1 MPGVD
6 CWLIA
11 MQYDVAVAGLGG
23 IGSAI
28 LAHCAARGA
37 STIGF
42 EQFTRGHAFGASSG
56 RSRLIRKAY
65 FEDPAYVPLLLRAY
79 DLWRDLETQAGEEL
93 LHISGLLSV
102 GAEDSTIIAG
112 SRNAAG
118 AFDLPIEVLS
128 RRQIKT
134 RFPTLALLD
143 HEMGIFEPDGGVLR
157 PERAV
162 LAQLRVAETH
172 GAKVHFETECRSWE
186 QNGNGVELLLGDGTR
201 QTARILILALGPW
214 FAETLASVGVPLRI
228 QRNVQAWFEPK
239 IDAYHSARFPAF
251 LLDRSGLP
259 APLYGVPDFGDG
271 IKAAFHG
278 LGAETNPDQLEREVD
293 LERDIEPIV
302 RGLRD
307 WMPGA
312 VGILKEAKACMYA
325 LTPDQHFIL
334 DRHPE
339 HQNIILC
346 GGFSGHGFKF
356 APVIGEIGAELALDG
371 GSCYPIE
378 FLGLKRFVT
387 KRTAC

>member
-1 MPGVD
+1 
-6 CWLIA
+6 
-11 MQYDVAVAGLGG
+11 MQYDVAVTGLGG

-42 EQFTRGHAFGASSG
+42 EQFTRAHAFGASSG

-79 DLWRDLETQAGEEL
+79 DLWRELEKQAGEQL
-93 LHISGLLSV
+93 LHTTGLLSV
-102 GAEDSTIIAG
+102 GAEDSSIIAG
-112 SRNAAG
+112 SQKAADE
-118 AFDLPIEVLS
+118 FDLPIELLS

-157 PERAV
+157 PEQAV
-162 LAQLRVAETH
+162 LAHLSVAETH
-172 GAKVHFETECRSWE
+172 GAELHFETKCRSWE
-186 QNGNGVELLLGDGTR
+186 QKGSGVELLLDDGTR
-201 QTARILILALGPW
+201 QTARILVLALGPW

-239 IDAYHSARFPAF
+239 TDAYHSARFPTF
-251 LLDRSGLP
+251 LLDRPGLP

-278 LGAETNPDQLEREVD
+278 FGAESNPDQLEREVD
-293 LERDIEPIV
+293 LEHDIEPIV

-312 VGILKEAKACMYA
+312 AGTLREAKACMYA

-334 DRHPE
+334 DRHPQ

-371 GSCYPIE
+371 GSRYPIE
-378 FLGLKRFVT
+378 FLGLSRFAAGT
-387 KRTAC
+387 TGC